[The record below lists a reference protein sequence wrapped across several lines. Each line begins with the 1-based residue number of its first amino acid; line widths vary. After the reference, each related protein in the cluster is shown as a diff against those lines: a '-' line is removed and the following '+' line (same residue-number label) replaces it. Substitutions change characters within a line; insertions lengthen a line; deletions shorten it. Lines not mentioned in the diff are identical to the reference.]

1 MQCRNCGTEIADKAI
16 VCFRCG
22 QATTDPVR
30 RPVALRPRRPVW
42 VSLLGPVLALLAAL
56 VLLAV
61 AGTSS
66 RPEAFRSAA
75 WLLAATGALLLIVR
89 LIRRR

>member
-1 MQCRNCGTEIADKAI
+1 
-16 VCFRCG
+16 
-22 QATTDPVR
+22 
-30 RPVALRPRRPVW
+30 